1 MPGDA
6 PGPAL
11 QPTEPPLLQAAV
23 RAERTNSMRLFMFK
37 SEAKSGLQAFTGDP
51 GGEQLPSRHGP
62 WHAVGVVREDKAPPH
77 NMDRAGIEQ
86 AIADQGFQMYRM
98 KPKKMD

>member
-1 MPGDA
+1 
-6 PGPAL
+6 
-11 QPTEPPLLQAAV
+11 
-23 RAERTNSMRLFMFK
+23 MRLFMFK

-51 GGEQLPSRHGP
+51 GGQALPTRHGP

-77 NMDRAGIEQ
+77 NMDRSGIEK

-98 KPKKMD
+98 KSKKTDSEC

>member
-1 MPGDA
+1 MTGDT

-23 RAERTNSMRLFMFK
+23 PEKRTNSMRLFMFK

-51 GGEQLPSRHGP
+51 GGEQLPSR
-62 WHAVGVVREDKAPPH
+62 REDKAPPH